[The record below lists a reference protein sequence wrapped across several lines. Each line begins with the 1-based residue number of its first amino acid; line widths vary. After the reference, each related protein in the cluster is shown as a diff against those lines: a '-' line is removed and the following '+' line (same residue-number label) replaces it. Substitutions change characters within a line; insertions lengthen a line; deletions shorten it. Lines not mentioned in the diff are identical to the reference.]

1 MATDLEIAVQALQYK
16 KPYYDALWS
25 YYEGN
30 APLIYNTARLRE
42 IFKTLE
48 ARFTQNWSAV
58 VVDSVLDRMEL
69 RTPTISDQQAK
80 SDALATVWEAAG
92 MPDDEQS
99 IHEDVAVTGEA
110 FVIAWPDETGAMQ
123 AFYNDARLC
132 HMFYEPANP
141 RKKRYA
147 VKWWQEV
154 DETLRLTLYYPDRLE
169 YYQTTQRAAVG
180 DIIGAASFVLTDEG
194 VARNESGAVPVFHF
208 RSTTR
213 GPRSQLQNVT
223 ETQDAINKLL
233 ADMMVAAEFGAFRQ
247 RWAITNANLDGIKAR
262 PDTIVRVPPADLGDQ
277 PVSIGEFSTT
287 DLRNYLDS
295 ISQLSTAIGIVTR
308 TPKHYFYAQG
318 SDPSGEALIAMESPL
333 TRKVSRLQATLRPVW
348 RELAGFLLGVDDTSN
363 IWIAYEDVETVQP
376 MTEAQIALTWRQTG
390 MPLATVLKEQGWTP
404 EDLDEVADDGKLL
417 PLAPAE
423 AKLQR
428 EALMMD
434 DQLGVV
440 SAETLAGELG
450 YDWAQEKGRIDEE
463 TANTGDT
470 LLTQF
475 DRGDVMG
482 GVNPAMP
489 ANMPPV
495 TNA

>member
-1 MATDLEIAVQALQYK
+1 MATDLEMAVAELQAK
-16 KPYYDALWS
+16 KPLYDAYWN
-25 YYEGN
+25 YYLGD
-30 APLIYNTARLRE
+30 APLVYNTARLRE
-42 IFKTLE
+42 VFKNLD
-48 ARFTQNWSAV
+48 ARFTQNWAAV
-58 VVDSVLDRMEL
+58 VVDSLLDRMEL
-69 RTPTISDQQAK
+69 RTPTISDQKAE
-80 SDALATVWEAAG
+80 SDALALLWESAG
-92 MPDDEQS
+92 LPDDEQS
-99 IHEDVAVTGEA
+99 VHEDVAVTGEA
-110 FVIAWPDETGAMQ
+110 YVIAWPDETGAMQ

-132 HMFYEPANP
+132 HVFYEPSNP
-141 RKKRYA
+141 RKKRFA
-147 VKWWQEV
+147 CKWWQET

-169 YYQTTQRAAVG
+169 YYQTTQRAAVS
-180 DIIGAASFVLTDEG
+180 DILGAASFVPTEEG
-194 VARNESGAVPVFHF
+194 TARNERGVIPVFHF

-247 RWAITNANLDGIKAR
+247 RWAITNADLKGIKAR
-262 PDTIVRVPPADLGDQ
+262 PDTIIGIPPADMGDQ

-318 SDPSGEALIAMESPL
+318 GDPSGEALIAMESPL
-333 TRKVSRLQATLRPVW
+333 ARKAARLQATLRPVW
-348 RELAGFLLGVDDTSN
+348 RELAGFLMGVDDTSD

-376 MTEAQIALTWRQTG
+376 MTEAQIAQTWRLSG
-390 MPLATVLKEQGWTP
+390 LPLATVLKEQGWTN
-404 EDLDEVADDGKLL
+404 EDLDEVADDAKLL

-428 EALMMD
+428 EAYMMD

-450 YDWAQEKGRIDEE
+450 YDWEQEKGRIDEE

-475 DRGDVMG
+475 DRGEVVG
-482 GVNPAMP
+482 GANPVA
-489 ANMPPV
+489 PV